1 MINKWLLVA
10 FVGFTGGIAFRS
22 FFDFGDTFVY
32 FLTFLAVTFFIL
44 TVLSIRNRH
53 YFVVAGIFIFA
64 LALGTIRFDIGDI
77 LPPLG
82 EHIDTQ
88 IVLEGAVVREPDVR
102 EGHTKLTV
110 RADAILPDRQI
121 LEKVNVLL
129 VVDKYP
135 EFQYGDVVR
144 VSGILDEPENFAQDD
159 SDRVFDYVGYLKK
172 DNVFYQM
179 FYPEVEKIGVGGG
192 NIFAQKLFLIK
203 NKLLKSVSLTLPEPH
218 ASLVGG
224 VVFGAKQSLGEEL
237 LEAFRAVGIIHIV
250 VLSGYNVTI
259 VAEWIGRLA
268 SFAPRGIALGLSVFG
283 IVGFALMTGAGAT
296 VVRASIMA
304 LLVLLARAT
313 GRLYAITTALLIAG
327 IAMLVHNPKILIF
340 DASFQ
345 LSFLA
350 TVGLIYLAP
359 HMQGIFSFVPKKFG
373 LREFATATIATQ
385 IFVLPLLLYMTGQF
399 SIVAVVVNI
408 LILAFIPLTMLFG
421 FLTGV
426 FGIVHI
432 ILSLPFAYI
441 AYALLSY
448 ELTIVDIFSRLPFA
462 SVSVPSFPVWVMVV
476 VYALYGLALLYLVK
490 KKPVQL

>member
-1 MINKWLLVA
+1 MNRWLLVSFFG
-10 FVGFTGGIAFRS
+10 FVGGIALRS
-22 FFDFGDTFVY
+22 FFDFGNAFVY
-32 FLTFLAVTFFIL
+32 FLVFLAVIFFLL
-44 TVLSIRNRH
+44 TALSMRSRH
-53 YFVVAGIFIFA
+53 SFAVAGIFIFA
-64 LALGTIRFDIGDI
+64 LAFGIIRFDIGDI
-77 LPPLG
+77 APPLG
-82 EHIDTQ
+82 EYVDTH
-88 IVLEGAVVREPDVR
+88 VVVEGTVVREPDIR
-102 EGHTKLTV
+102 EKHTKLTV

-121 LEKVNVLL
+121 QEKINILL
-129 VVDKYP
+129 IAEQYP
-135 EFQYGDVVR
+135 EFQYGDVLR
-144 VSGILDEPENFAQDD
+144 VSGILEEPENFAQED
-159 SDRVFDYVGYLKK
+159 SNRVFDYVGYLKK
-172 DNVFYQM
+172 DNIFYQM
-179 FYPEVEKIGVGGG
+179 FYPQIEKIGAGGG
-192 NIFAQKLFLIK
+192 NIFVHGLLSIK
-203 NKLLKSVSLTLPEPH
+203 YKLLESVSLALPEPH
-218 ASLVGG
+218 ASLIGG

-268 SFAPRGIALGLSVFG
+268 SLAPRGIALGLSSFG

-327 IAMLVHNPKILIF
+327 IAMLIHNPKVLIF

-359 HMQGIFSFVPKKFG
+359 HMQKIFSFIPKKFG

-399 SIVAVVVNI
+399 SVVAVLVNI

-441 AYALLSY
+441 VYALLSY
-448 ELTIVDIFSRLPFA
+448 ELAVVDIFSHLPFA
-462 SVSVPSFPVWVMVV
+462 SISVPSFPVWMMVA
-476 VYALYGLALLYLVK
+476 VYILYGLILLHFVK
-490 KKPVQL
+490 KNPVPL